1 MINNSFG
8 HKIKTLRLK
17 LGLTQA
23 QLADRLNISAST
35 IGMYEQGRREPDN
48 NTLSK
53 LCEELGTSGDYLL
66 GINTE
71 KNYGTEKE
79 VDNVISEF
87 INFLEHQENLMFNG
101 QPIKK
106 SERGKIISA
115 LRVATAVSISEFKSD
130 NNVFNKSNY

>member
-1 MINNSFG
+1 MLNNSFG

-17 LGLTQA
+17 SGLTQA

-53 LCEELGTSGDYLL
+53 LCHELGTSGDYLL
-66 GINTE
+66 GIQGD
-71 KNYGTEKE
+71 KIYGSEKE

-87 INFLEHQENLMFNG
+87 IDFLEHQDNLMFNG
-101 QPIKK
+101 HPINKL
-106 SERGKIISA
+106 ERGKIISA
-115 LRVATAVSISEFKSD
+115 LRVATAVSISEFKD
-130 NNVFNKSNY
+130 KNDIFNK